1 MFDALYAGFAG
12 LIANISNFMYSY
24 LLIIL
29 LAAAGVYFTCRSK
42 FVQRGCWENPSG
54 WSARSR
60 TTSTPFPPSRR

>member
-29 LAAAGVYFTCRSK
+29 LLAAGIYFTCRS
-42 FVQRGCWENPSG
+42 
-54 WSARSR
+54 
-60 TTSTPFPPSRR
+60 